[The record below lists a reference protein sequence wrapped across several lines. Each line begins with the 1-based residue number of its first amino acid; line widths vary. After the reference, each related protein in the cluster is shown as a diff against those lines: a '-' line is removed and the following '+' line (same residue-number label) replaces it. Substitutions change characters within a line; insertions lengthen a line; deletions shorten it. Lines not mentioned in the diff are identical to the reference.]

1 MLLESTVGEGK
12 RKKEKKKGGKRK
24 GQDGKNEQE
33 GKRREQ
39 DWAKGEV
46 QLRVSL
52 SKGCGHSP
60 GSPRAGMTFQSCLK
74 LGEGDHSFIFLTDQS
89 LNSSHSR
96 RRHNFGLS
104 GFFCQGPQ
112 LLAECSSSTSGTG
125 ESVLYF

>member
-12 RKKEKKKGGKRK
+12 RKKEKK
-24 GQDGKNEQE
+24 E
-33 GKRREQ
+33 GKEKDRMGRMSRKQKEGEQ

-74 LGEGDHSFIFLTDQS
+74 LG
-89 LNSSHSR
+89 
-96 RRHNFGLS
+96 
-104 GFFCQGPQ
+104 
-112 LLAECSSSTSGTG
+112 
-125 ESVLYF
+125 